1 MRDSTEGK
9 DSFHLLDSYY
19 ASSTAQNS
27 IQPYEMEESG
37 RIQSIGLQRVGH
49 N

>member
-1 MRDSTEGK
+1 MRNSTVSK
-9 DSFHLLDSYY
+9 DSSHLLDSYY

-27 IQPYEMEESG
+27 IQPYEMEEPG
-37 RIQSIGLQRVGH
+37 RIQSIGSQRVGH